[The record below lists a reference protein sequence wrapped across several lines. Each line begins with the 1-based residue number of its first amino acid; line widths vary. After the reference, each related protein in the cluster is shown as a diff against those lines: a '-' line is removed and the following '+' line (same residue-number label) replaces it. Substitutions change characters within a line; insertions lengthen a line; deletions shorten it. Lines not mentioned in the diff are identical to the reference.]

1 MMRTLTAFLILTY
14 ALSLNAYSQ
23 DNGDINGT
31 WTIVQEKSEFN
42 FKIDVLFLFPVN
54 GSFSDVNGT
63 IKIMHD
69 MLEVEADLIIDPASI
84 NTGNDK
90 RDEHLRSEDFF
101 HVEKYP
107 EIRFSASRIED
118 LDGGNKYTVEGELTI
133 KDVIKTINVPITLE
147 GINEQ
152 GEIVFTGSKN
162 INRREYNIDYS
173 GRGLGDTA
181 ELDFRIVGK
190 LRN

>member
-1 MMRTLTAFLILTY
+1 MIRTLTAFLILIY
-14 ALSLNAYSQ
+14 ALSIHAYCQ

-31 WTIVQEKSEFN
+31 WTILPEKSEFN
-42 FKIDVLFLFPVN
+42 FKIDVLFLFPVK
-54 GSFSDVNGT
+54 GSFSDVKGT

-69 MLEVEADLIIDPASI
+69 MLEVEADLVIDPASI

-90 RDEHLRSEDFF
+90 RDEHLRNEDFF

-118 LDGGNKYTVEGELTI
+118 MAGGKYTVEGELTI
-133 KDVIKTINVPITLE
+133 KDVTKTIPVPVTLE
-147 GINEQ
+147 GINDQ

-181 ELDFRIVGK
+181 ELDFRIVAR
-190 LRN
+190 LNN